1 MSFASVFLQVSFWC
15 DPPCLKS
22 FCSAVS
28 SLGEI
33 HLLSEKLLSP
43 TPDRAMPHM
52 KRKRQKREKEGE
64 KAAHVPLTAI
74 SR

>member
-1 MSFASVFLQVSFWC
+1 MNFIRLFL
-15 DPPCLKS
+15 
-22 FCSAVS
+22 
-28 SLGEI
+28 
-33 HLLSEKLLSP
+33 LLSEKLLST